1 VADESW
7 WSWLGLWVVEWW
19 VGGGMPLGYDAN
31 SISSLGLVLDIECQ
45 LIAAVCRGELQFNS
59 IQFDSISSVACLCV
73 HSSHK
78 WNSVE

>member
-7 WSWLGLWVVEWW
+7 WSWVGIVGGGM

-59 IQFDSISSVACLCV
+59 IQFDSISTVACLCV